1 MSVVVAALMC
11 HAPIVV
17 PAIGAERAVECAATT
32 RAMRDVAAEVVRHA
46 PEVLVLITPHAP
58 RRPRAWGVCADAH
71 VQGDFGRF
79 GHAAVGVALPGAAD
93 VAQSLAAAGA
103 GQSVAVEGIAGHAL
117 DHGAV
122 VPLWFL
128 AEAGYAGRTLVVAL
142 PYPGA
147 GSEARFGRLLRDVAE
162 ARGERW
168 AVVASGDMSHRLRPD
183 APAGF
188 HPRAIEFDSG
198 FVAALRSRDYARAV
212 APDPALQEL
221 AGEDVVQ
228 STCVAAAAV
237 GFEARGARVLAYEGP
252 FGVGYCEAV
261 LYSNSAESEAR
272 S

>member
-103 GQSVAVEGIAGHAL
+103 VSVSRWKASRGTRSTTARWCRSGSWRRRAMPGARWWWRCPTQGPAARRASAGCCGTWQRPA
-117 DHGAV
+117 AS
-122 VPLWFL
+122 
-128 AEAGYAGRTLVVAL
+128 AGR
-142 PYPGA
+142 
-147 GSEARFGRLLRDVAE
+147 
-162 ARGERW
+162 W
-168 AVVASGDMSHRLRPD
+168 W
-183 APAGF
+183 
-188 HPRAIEFDSG
+188 PRA
-198 FVAALRSRDYARAV
+198 
-212 APDPALQEL
+212 
-221 AGEDVVQ
+221 
-228 STCVAAAAV
+228 T
-237 GFEARGARVLAYEGP
+237 
-252 FGVGYCEAV
+252 
-261 LYSNSAESEAR
+261 
-272 S
+272 

>member
-17 PAIGAERAVECAATT
+17 PAVGAERAVECATTT

-46 PEVLVLITPHAP
+46 PEGLVLITPHAP
-58 RRPRAWGVCADAH
+58 RQPRAWGVCAEAH

-79 GHAAVGVALPGAAD
+79 GHGAVGVALPGAPSMAR
-93 VAQSLAAAGA
+93 ALAAAAASHG
-103 GQSVAVEGIAGHAL
+103 VAVDGLAGRAL

-128 AEAGYAGRTLVVAL
+128 AEAGYSGATLVVAL

-147 GSEARFGRLLRDVAE
+147 GSEARFGRLLRDVAH

-168 AVVASGDMSHRLRPD
+168 AVVASGDMSHRLRPG

-188 HPRAIEFDSG
+188 HPRACEFDDG
-198 FVAALRSRDYARAV
+198 FVQALRAGDYAGAM
-212 APDPALQEL
+212 APEPALQEL

-228 STCVAAAAV
+228 STCVATAAV
-237 GFEARGARVLAYEGP
+237 GFEARGARVLAYERP

-261 LYSNSAESEAR
+261 LYSSMAESEAR
-272 S
+272 A

>member
-17 PAIGAERAVECAATT
+17 PAIGAERAAACATTT
-32 RAMRDVAAEVVRHA
+32 RAMEDVAAEVVRHS
-46 PEVLVLITPHAP
+46 PDVLVLISPHAP
-58 RRPRAWGVCADAH
+58 RRPRAWGVCAEAR
-71 VQGDFGRF
+71 VQGDFARF
-79 GHAAVGVALPGAAD
+79 GHATVGVGLPGAPD

-103 GQSVAVEGIAGHAL
+103 GQGVAVEGIAGHAL

-147 GSEARFGRLLRDVAE
+147 GSEARFGQLLRDVAE

-168 AVVASGDMSHRLRPD
+168 AVVASGDMSHRLQPD

-188 HPRAIEFDSG
+188 HPRACEFDSG
-198 FVAALRSRDYARAV
+198 FVAALRSQDYARAV

-261 LYSNSAESEAR
+261 LYSSMAESEAR
-272 S
+272 A